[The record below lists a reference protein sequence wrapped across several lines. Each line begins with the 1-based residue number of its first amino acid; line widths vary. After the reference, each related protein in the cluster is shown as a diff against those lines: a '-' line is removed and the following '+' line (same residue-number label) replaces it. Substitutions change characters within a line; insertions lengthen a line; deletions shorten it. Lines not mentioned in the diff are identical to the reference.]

1 MATTH
6 AETDRIE
13 EQLDELLDHAQE
25 LGLLSEAERDRVTDA
40 IAEVQVDGMPAP
52 EGAIAAALEV
62 WRPKL
67 EEASRASGAVYQ
79 YAVLRFDDRNRY
91 GTHGVP
97 ATLLFSGGAQC
108 IVQVK
113 DATLERAKKRNRYAK
128 LQLEPGKGGAA
139 STRASLVELLGL
151 VGEYPSELL
160 AYQLHFGVK
169 PCRYPAPTEWELR
182 DATAAAAEAADGRR
196 DCSHL
201 HAFSVDNASTRD
213 IDDALSVE
221 P

>member
-1 MATTH
+1 MELTH

-13 EQLDELLDHAQE
+13 EQLDELLDHAQD
-25 LGLLSEAERDRVTDA
+25 LGLLSEAERDRLTDA
-40 IAEVQVDGMPAP
+40 IAEAPAP
-52 EGAIAAALEV
+52 EPAIVAALEE

-67 EEASRASGAVYQ
+67 EEASRASGAVYR

-113 DATLERAKKRNRYAK
+113 DATLERAKKRNRCANC
-128 LQLEPGKGGAA
+128 PAFFSVPMGSA
-139 STRASLVELLGL
+139 SRRRAS
-151 VGEYPSELL
+151 
-160 AYQLHFGVK
+160 
-169 PCRYPAPTEWELR
+169 PALR
-182 DATAAAAEAADGRR
+182 
-196 DCSHL
+196 
-201 HAFSVDNASTRD
+201 AS
-213 IDDALSVE
+213 